1 MKEGDKARLL
11 LFLLLFLSVLV
22 PLCFTHS
29 YSPVKERDSLWLK
42 RSYRVSAVGM
52 VEEAR
57 SGFNDLWGK
66 HFWIAPTKIL
76 QLK

>member
-29 YSPVKERDSLWLK
+29 YSPVKERDSLSATHTRPQRLK
-42 RSYRVSAVGM
+42 RSYRVCAVGM
-52 VEEAR
+52 VEETR
-57 SGFNDLWGK
+57 SRSLS
-66 HFWIAPTKIL
+66 L
-76 QLK
+76 RE